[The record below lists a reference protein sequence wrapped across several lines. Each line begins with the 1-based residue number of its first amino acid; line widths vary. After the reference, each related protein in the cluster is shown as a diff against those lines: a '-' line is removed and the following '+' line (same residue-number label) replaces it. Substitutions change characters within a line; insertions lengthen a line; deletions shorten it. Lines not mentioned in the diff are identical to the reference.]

1 MNPAISHSPTYS
13 IVLPFYNQGQQ
24 IQSIVNAYCEALS
37 EKTIGLQDTWELVV
51 VVNGSHD
58 DSYDRAQ
65 ELARSDARVR
75 AFNLEQGG
83 WGRAVKYG
91 IAQAQGAIICYTN
104 SARTQMPD
112 LLTMLK
118 YAKIDE
124 TRVIKATRTIRDSL
138 ARRIGSVL
146 YNLQNRFMHGTTAWD
161 INGTPKVAWRAV
173 FERVSLQSD
182 DDLID
187 AEFMAKCHRQQ
198 IRVVEVPVWLT
209 PRLGGKSTT
218 NFKSAFKMYGGV
230 FRLKGIV

>member
-1 MNPAISHSPTYS
+1 MDTASSYSPMYS

-24 IQSIVNAYCEALS
+24 IQGILMSYIESLADS
-37 EKTIGLQDTWELVV
+37 TQGLPDTWELVV
-51 VVNGSHD
+51 VVNGSRD
-58 DSYDRAQ
+58 DSYKRAA
-65 ELARSDARVR
+65 ELAQSDARIRV
-75 AFNLEQGG
+75 FNLEQGG
-83 WGRAVKYG
+83 WGRAVRYG

-112 LLTMLK
+112 LLTILK

-124 TRVIKATRTIRDSL
+124 SRVIKATRTIRDSI
-138 ARRIGSVL
+138 ARRAGSVL
-146 YNLQNRFMHGTTAWD
+146 YNLQNRLLHGTTAWD
-161 INGTPKVAWRAV
+161 INGTPKVAWRPV
-173 FERVSLQSD
+173 FEKVQLQSD

-187 AEFMAKCHRQQ
+187 AEFMAKCHRHQ